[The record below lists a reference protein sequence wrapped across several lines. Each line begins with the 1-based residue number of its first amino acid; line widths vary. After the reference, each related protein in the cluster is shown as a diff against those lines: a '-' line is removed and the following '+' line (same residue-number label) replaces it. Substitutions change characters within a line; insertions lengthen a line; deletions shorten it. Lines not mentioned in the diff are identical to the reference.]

1 MTSTLTRRSVLLACA
16 AAGTAGCGGGEDVSA
31 PPRAAPGDVR
41 STPGRERVRAL
52 LPLHL
57 TIPSIGVSTSLV
69 LLGLD
74 EDRTVEVPTAPGR
87 AGWFRLGT
95 VPGQRGSSVIL
106 GHVDSTDG
114 PAVFADLSTMGR
126 PDRVDVVLS
135 NDTIVSFEVTDVE
148 TYANAD
154 FPAER
159 VYAGT
164 TRARELNLVT
174 CGGEYDPERGG
185 YQSNVVVFT
194 RRSQRTRT

>member
-16 AAGTAGCGGGEDVSA
+16 AAGTAGCGRGEDVSPA
-31 PPRAAPGDVR
+31 PRAAPGDAR
-41 STPGRERVRAL
+41 STPGRERVRTL
-52 LPLHL
+52 VPLHL

-69 LLGLD
+69 LLGLE

-106 GHVDSTDG
+106 GHVDSTHG
-114 PAVFADLSTMGR
+114 PAVFADLSTMR
-126 PDRVDVVLS
+126 SPDRVDVVLS

-148 TYANAD
+148 LYANAD

-174 CGGEYDPERGG
+174 CGGEYDPQRGG

-194 RRSQRTRT
+194 RRSHRPRT

>member
-16 AAGTAGCGGGEDVSA
+16 AAGTAGCGGGIGETPDALPRPA
-31 PPRAAPGDVR
+31 PPGADPTSRRR
-41 STPGRERVRAL
+41 SGRAL
-52 LPLHL
+52 RPLHL
-57 TIPSIGVSTSLV
+57 TIPTIGVSTPLV
-69 LLGLD
+69 LLGLN
-74 EDRTVEVPTAPGR
+74 EDRTVEVPTEWGR
-87 AGWFRLGT
+87 AGWFRLGP

-106 GHVDSTDG
+106 GHVDSADG
-114 PAVFADLSTMGR
+114 PAVFADLSTMR
-126 PDRVDVVLS
+126 SPDRVDVVLS

-174 CGGEYDPERGG
+174 CGGEYDQERGG

-194 RRSQRTRT
+194 RRTRS